1 MPEIRQYMDDVVRKF
16 RRGLLT
22 VTDAERMIDKQIDE
36 YLQREYFRGRALDT
50 VWREVTLLKREKWR
64 LMLQATK
71 RREEA

>member
-16 RRGLLT
+16 RRGMLS
-22 VTDAERMIDKQIDE
+22 VIDVERMIDKQIDE
-36 YLQREYFRGRALDT
+36 YLQREYFRGRELDA

>member
-16 RRGLLT
+16 RRGMLT
-22 VTDAERMIDKQIDE
+22 VIDVERMIDKQIDE
-36 YLQREYFRGRALDT
+36 YLQREYFRGRELDA

>member
-16 RRGLLT
+16 RRGMLS
-22 VTDAERMIDKQIDE
+22 VIDVERMIDKQIDE
-36 YLQREYFRGRALDT
+36 YLQREYFRGRELDA
-50 VWREVTLLKREKWR
+50 VWREVTLLKRGKWR